1 MKKLEAL
8 FRSFDDDQRGSVPV
22 PDFQNAVMDL
32 LNLLNREFDEAVVK
46 EACAMVDLD
55 GNGEIEYE
63 ELSLRGL
70 RKVAMAANR
79 RSFDGDPSQ
88 RAAAGLAAL
97 AHKYSRH
104 ASPSRSPR

>member
-1 MKKLEAL
+1 
-8 FRSFDDDQRGSVPV
+8 
-22 PDFQNAVMDL
+22 
-32 LNLLNREFDEAVVK
+32 VK
-46 EACAMVDLD
+46 DACAMVDLD

-88 RAAAGLAAL
+88 KAAAGLAAL
-97 AHKYSRH
+97 AHKYA
-104 ASPSRSPR
+104 ASPSRSVKATR